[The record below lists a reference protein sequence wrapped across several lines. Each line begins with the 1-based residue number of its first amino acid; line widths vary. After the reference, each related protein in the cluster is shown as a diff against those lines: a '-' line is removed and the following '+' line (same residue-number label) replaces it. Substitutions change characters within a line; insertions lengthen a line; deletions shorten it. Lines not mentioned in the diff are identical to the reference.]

1 MKEEQE
7 LLKYFEKKVKLIDTD
22 NYEWHGVVD
31 AFVQKID
38 TDEELYDAIDLDVE
52 KTNKGEK
59 FKGELIRFY
68 ENEIKSIEII
78 K

>member
-1 MKEEQE
+1 MKEEQK
-7 LLKYFEKKVKLIDTD
+7 LLKYFDKKVKLIDTD
-22 NYEWHGVVD
+22 NYEWYGVVD

-52 KTNKGEK
+52 TTNKGKE
-59 FKGELIRFY
+59 FKGELIRLY

>member
-7 LLKYFEKKVKLIDTD
+7 LLKYFGKNVKLIDTD
-22 NYEWHGVVD
+22 NYEWYGVVD
-31 AFVQKID
+31 AFVQKVD

-52 KTNKGEK
+52 TTNKGEN